1 MKFTALIISFF
12 LVSVSY
18 AQEFIPLW
26 PAGKKPNNN
35 GTKITD
41 SLAGERIWKVS
52 TPGMYAFPAPSSDN
66 NGTAVLICPGGGYQ
80 RLSHIYN
87 GFQIARWFN
96 THGVNAYV
104 LIYRLPHQTDL
115 IERTTAALQDAQR
128 AMKIL
133 NANATQWKLHKGK
146 IGVMGTSAGGHL
158 ASSLGTH
165 KSDISIISDSL
176 NNTLYRPDFMLL
188 LSPVIS
194 MGAHAHKGSKNNL
207 LGADTGNIKMVEK
220 YSNEFNVSSFT
231 PPTFIVHAVNDK
243 TVNVRNSL
251 LFYNALIENNINA
264 SLHTF
269 PQGGHGI
276 RMTDNPG
283 STNYWLNL
291 MEAWLKETGFV
302 VPVPFK

>member
-1 MKFTALIISFF
+1 MKFVIGIISLSFF
-12 LVSVSY
+12 FHSS

-26 PAGKKPNNN
+26 PEGKKPNSN
-35 GTKITD
+35 GVKITD
-41 SLAGERIWKVS
+41 SIAVERIWKVA
-52 TPGMYAFPAPSSDN
+52 TPGMYAFPVPQSDN

-87 GFQIARWFN
+87 GFQVAKWFN
-96 THGVNAYV
+96 TKGINAYV
-104 LIYRLPHQTDL
+104 LIYRLPHQAD
-115 IERTTAALQDAQR
+115 IKDRSIAPLQDAQR
-128 AMKIL
+128 AMKLL
-133 NANATQWKLHKGK
+133 NANAVQWKLAPGR

-158 ASSLGTH
+158 ATTLGTREENVSNA
-165 KSDISIISDSL
+165 KDAVD
-176 NNTLYRPDFMLL
+176 TAKYRPDFMLL

-194 MGAHAHKGSKNNL
+194 MGQYAHKGSRDNL
-207 LGADTGNIKMVEK
+207 LGKDTSNAEMIKLF
-220 YSNEFNVSSFT
+220 SNELKVSSFT
-231 PPTFIVHAVNDK
+231 PPTFVVHAVNDK

-276 RMTDNPG
+276 RMTGNPG
-283 STNYWLNL
+283 SADYWLEL

-302 VPVPFK
+302 VPLPFK